1 MSNVLNLKE
10 RNWKLEDL
18 LYLILGEIKISNVA
32 NAMLDKYTLDLDEFD
47 LDDPLQ
53 YDECLEQYGK
63 FYIESIENKGKFLHI
78 ILRWV

>member
-18 LYLILGEIKISNVA
+18 LYLILGEVKISNVA

-47 LDDPLQ
+47 LDDPFE
-53 YDECLEQYGK
+53 YDSCLEQYGK

>member
-32 NAMLDKYTLDLDEFD
+32 NEMLDKYYLDLDEFD
-47 LDDPLQ
+47 LDDPMQ
-53 YDECLEQYGK
+53 YDSCLEQYGK
-63 FYIESIENKGKFLHI
+63 FYIESIQYIYGKLLV
-78 ILRWV
+78 ILK

>member
-1 MSNVLNLKE
+1 MTNLKE

-18 LYLILGEIKISNVA
+18 LYLILAEIKVA
-32 NAMLDKYTLDLDEFD
+32 NVTNEMLAKYYLDLDEFD

-53 YDECLEQYGK
+53 YDECLEQYGR

-78 ILRWV
+78 ILR